1 MLFTSIARS
10 VLMLTVLGPLT
21 AGFAVGETATVK
33 QLEME
38 KEGIKLIGQVEDV
51 ARDISYHADLLN
63 SFSPWISKETHFHH
77 LEQIK
82 SLVNQGL
89 RPAFKRLT
97 EIQPQLSAWHQD
109 TIDQMLNSANALA
122 ADTNSAIL
130 NRKEARAAPPVLN
143 AEYSELISTIYEHS
157 KALVT
162 TSDAAGDYAAAN
174 RQAVEAGLKV
184 SAHR

>member
-1 MLFTSIARS
+1 
-10 VLMLTVLGPLT
+10 MLTVLGPLT
-21 AGFAVGETATVK
+21 AGFAVGETAPVK

-51 ARDISYHADLLN
+51 ARDISYHADHVSSLP
-63 SFSPWISKETHFHH
+63 SGISKDTHYHH
-77 LEQIK
+77 LMQIK
-82 SLVNQGL
+82 SLVNEGL
-89 RPAFKRLT
+89 RPALKRLT
-97 EIQPQLSAWHQD
+97 EIQPQLPAWHQD
-109 TIDQMLNSANALA
+109 TVDQMLDSAKALA
-122 ADTNSAIL
+122 ANTNSAIL
-130 NRKEARAAPPVLN
+130 NRNEAGAAPPMLS
-143 AEYSELISTIYEHS
+143 AEYRELISTIYEHS